1 MVINSSN
8 CVCELCFLRF
18 AIFLIKKK
26 KVTLAGTL
34 LQGIVIDMNDR
45 GFTGGKN
52 GVYSYFLK
60 CLDFSIRLHFL

>member
-18 AIFLIKKK
+18 AIFSNLKKK
-26 KVTLAGTL
+26 KVTLTGTL

-52 GVYSYFLK
+52 GVYY
-60 CLDFSIRLHFL
+60 CGN